1 MTHQNPTP
9 FFSVVTP
16 SYNMLGYL
24 KRSCASV
31 ADQEGPTFEHIV
43 VDAVSD
49 DGTGDWLKSNKRIT
63 SIIEKDNGMYD
74 AVNKGWSHA
83 RGEVLSYLN
92 CDEQYLPET
101 LQNVWDYFQAHPD
114 VDVLFGDALLIRPD
128 GSLIAYRKG
137 YQPRWCYI
145 LSAHLYVLSCTM
157 FLRRR
162 ILDEGFR
169 FDDHLKDI
177 GDHDLVAKILRV
189 GYVVRRMRR
198 YLAAFTMTGSN
209 MSNGENARM
218 ERARALEMAPA
229 WVRWLRW
236 PLNLSRF
243 VEKAM
248 SGAYYQRA
256 PLAYAVYDSFD
267 SSKRTNFQSSD
278 FTFRWVSD

>member
-1 MTHQNPTP
+1 MEPAP
-9 FFSVVTP
+9 DLWRSYGDFSCRNYRDLP
-16 SYNMLGYL
+16 RFLSINEYGQGY
-24 KRSCASV
+24 
-31 ADQEGPTFEHIV
+31 
-43 VDAVSD
+43 
-49 DGTGDWLKSNKRIT
+49 
-63 SIIEKDNGMYD
+63 
-74 AVNKGWSHA
+74 
-83 RGEVLSYLN
+83 
-92 CDEQYLPET
+92 
-101 LQNVWDYFQAHPD
+101 
-114 VDVLFGDALLIRPD
+114 
-128 GSLIAYRKG
+128 
-137 YQPRWCYI
+137 
-145 LSAHLYVLSCTM
+145 
-157 FLRRR
+157 
-162 ILDEGFR
+162 
-169 FDDHLKDI
+169 I
-177 GDHDLVAKILRV
+177 GDHDLVAKILRA